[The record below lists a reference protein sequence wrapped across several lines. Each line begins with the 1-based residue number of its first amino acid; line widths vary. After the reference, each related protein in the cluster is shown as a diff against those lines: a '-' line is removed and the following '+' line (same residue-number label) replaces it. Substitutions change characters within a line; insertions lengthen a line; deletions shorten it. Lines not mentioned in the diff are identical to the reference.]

1 MTGNN
6 FNVWQESF
14 IESFLEIN
22 SQSNI
27 KSDWLNYSEILKTEY
42 KDCIIKPINMSD
54 YFATVSKL
62 ADIKFKS
69 LKSEKNI
76 FVKKTRQS

>member
-42 KDCIIKPINMSD
+42 KLFL
-54 YFATVSKL
+54 YFYL
-62 ADIKFKS
+62 CFC
-69 LKSEKNI
+69 EPNYP
-76 FVKKTRQS
+76 KKRLVRGFYILRFD